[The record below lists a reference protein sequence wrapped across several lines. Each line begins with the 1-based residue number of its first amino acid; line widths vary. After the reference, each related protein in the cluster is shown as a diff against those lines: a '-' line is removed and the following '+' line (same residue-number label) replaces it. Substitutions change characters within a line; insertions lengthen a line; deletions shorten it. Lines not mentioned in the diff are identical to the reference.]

1 MQDETKQELTKLAE
15 NLSEDVV
22 EAVFKI
28 LEIEIKASEN
38 KIDDAILPFL
48 PMGKSFVLKYV
59 AKLMEMKINGVS
71 TL

>member
-1 MQDETKQELTKLAE
+1 MQDESKKELIELAE
-15 NLSEDVV
+15 NLSKDAV

-28 LEIEIKASEN
+28 LELEIKTSEN

-59 AKLMEMKINGVS
+59 DKIDGEEG
-71 TL
+71 

>member
-1 MQDETKQELTKLAE
+1 MQDETKKELIELAE
-15 NLSEDVV
+15 NLSADAV

-59 AKLMEMKINGVS
+59 DKIDGEEN
-71 TL
+71 